1 MHPLYVHPLYDG
13 VRCTTSVSFR
23 VGSKLP
29 LPVYA
34 DVRHSD
40 GASHPLG
47 LLSADTF
54 HHHGGDHNQACK
66 AAGAQDSICQF
77 LNAIVH
83 VNLACTCRNMRPPLL
98 SHPPPF
104 VRLPFGTLALFM
116 HVSSPLRRE
125 GNVDM
130 CTPLRR
136 VYSFFFFFLG
146 GQAFAGIYTLLHRC
160 YPKHWEG
167 MVRAPCSRGIH
178 VLLGWRASP
187 SRAHTSLPFFRASHC
202 QRTHL
207 GRRAS
212 LPRAHLTTTYPCNH

>member
-1 MHPLYVHPLYDG
+1 M
-13 VRCTTSVSFR
+13 
-23 VGSKLP
+23 
-29 LPVYA
+29 YA

-98 SHPPPF
+98 SHPPSLCPPPF
-104 VRLPFGTLALFM
+104 RNARTIHACFFTCG
-116 HVSSPLRRE
+116 RE

-136 VYSFFFFFLG
+136 VYSLLLSFFFLGG

-212 LPRAHLTTTYPCNH
+212 LPRAHLATTYPCNH

>member
-136 VYSFFFFFLG
+136 VYSFFFSFFLG
-146 GQAFAGIYTLLHRC
+146 GRLLQGYIHCFTDATRNIGKGWFVHRAHVA
-160 YPKHWEG
+160 YMSFLG
-167 MVRAPCSRGIH
+167 G
-178 VLLGWRASP
+178 VLLP
-187 SRAHTSLPFFRASHC
+187 LAHTPRSLSSVQATASV
-202 QRTHL
+202 RTL
-207 GRRAS
+207 GGVLRS
-212 LPRAHLTTTYPCNH
+212 HVHT